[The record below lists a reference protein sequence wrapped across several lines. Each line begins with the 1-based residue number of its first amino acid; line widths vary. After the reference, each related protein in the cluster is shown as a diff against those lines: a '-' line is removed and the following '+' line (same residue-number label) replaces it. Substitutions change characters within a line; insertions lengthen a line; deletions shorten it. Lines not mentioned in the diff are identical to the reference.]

1 MPPVQSVVRS
11 IHLLQEVAK
20 RPLGLV
26 DLARTADLPTT
37 TAARLLATLVE
48 IDALQRLDDGTYRVG
63 PAITA
68 LAVSG
73 DRQEALCGLAR
84 PHMVELAATL
94 DESVGLSLPAG
105 DEVVTVAQVDAQRPV
120 NAEDWSGTRWP
131 MDAPGAGD
139 VFLAHLPD
147 AEVDA
152 HLAGTIDPEAT
163 RARIAVARE
172 AGVAWSHGDYVAD
185 LSSVAAAVR
194 DHDGRAIAALYAY
207 GPSYRF
213 PEESGVTTIEQA
225 LVTAAERVSAAWSA
239 RRRQLDAA

>member
-26 DLARTADLPTT
+26 DLARIADLPTT

-48 IDALQRLDDGTYRVG
+48 VDALRRLDDGTYRVG

-73 DRQEALCGLAR
+73 DLQEALCALAR

-94 DESVGLSLPAG
+94 DESVGLSLPTG
-105 DEVVTVAQVDAQRPV
+105 DDVVTVAQVDAQRSV

-139 VFLAHLPD
+139 VLLADRPD
-147 AEVDA
+147 DEVDA
-152 HLAGTIDPEAT
+152 HLAGTVDPEAA
-163 RARIAVARE
+163 RARIAAARD
-172 AGVAWSHGDYVAD
+172 AGLAWSHGDYVAD

-194 DHDGRAIAALYAY
+194 DHDGRAIAALYVY

-213 PEESGVTTIEQA
+213 PAESGVDAVEQA
-225 LVTAAERVSAAWSA
+225 LVTAAGRISAAWSA
-239 RRRQLDAA
+239 RRRQADAA